1 LKKTIILYFFS
12 DFIPSSD
19 GLILNVTG
27 FCFKLT
33 NYLESSLNFSTKFVP
48 SKDSSYGVF
57 TNGSWNG
64 MIGELIGKRADFSP
78 LLYSVDSHRQ
88 QSIDLIQLPSS
99 QQPKIY
105 YIQGNS
111 EYPNWTVFLAVFDS
125 TFWLVVFVCMFVFA
139 CFLLVFIKVGSI
151 DEIHI
156 GRLVK
161 HSQSK
166 YWF

>member
-1 LKKTIILYFFS
+1 VLTVFFS
-12 DFIPSSD
+12 SDFLLSSD
-19 GLILNVTG
+19 GIILNVTG

-48 SKDSSYGVF
+48 SNDENYGVF

-64 MIGELIGKRADFSP
+64 MIGELVGKRADFSP
-78 LLYSVDSHRQ
+78 HLYAVDSHRQ

-99 QQPKIY
+99 LQFKFY

-111 EYPNWTVFLAVFDS
+111 ELPNWTVFLAVFDS
-125 TFWLVVFVCMFVFA
+125 TFWLVVLVCMFVFA
-139 CFLLVFIKVGSI
+139 CFLLVLIKMGSI

-161 HSQSK
+161 YLQNKHR
-166 YWF
+166 F